1 MWVFR
6 LLPPCSRELVS
17 FTFAEPRLGSVPTE
31 PRVQRQTHQQAGNG
45 GAAVGWHDDQL
56 GTDLLREL
64 GNLAGRVAE
73 GDFDFNRFVFRI
85 AEPFSNGLL

>member
-1 MWVFR
+1 M
-6 LLPPCSRELVS
+6 
-17 FTFAEPRLGSVPTE
+17 
-31 PRVQRQTHQQAGNG
+31 
-45 GAAVGWHDDQL
+45 GWHDDQL